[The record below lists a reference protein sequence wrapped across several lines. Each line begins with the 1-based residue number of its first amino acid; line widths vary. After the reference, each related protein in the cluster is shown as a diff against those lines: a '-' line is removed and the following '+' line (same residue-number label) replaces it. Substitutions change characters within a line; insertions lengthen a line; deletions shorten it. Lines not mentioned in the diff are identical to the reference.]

1 MNKKILAGIL
11 VLALVIGL
19 LPNNMHQVEAAYTET
34 TLTVKNAAPQD
45 ANNRYLIWLDA
56 SDVVENS
63 LDANA
68 LWPNNT
74 VYIDGKAVSSSNSV
88 SDVNYAIDSELLL
101 LTLDYSVFGATSA
114 SNVGKHTVIIPA
126 GTIIGGAIKTT
137 NDVGVIINGESIA
150 AADVITFTE
159 LAYAAQGDRYLFQ
172 FQVDGTTVTDRFW
185 NNNTVYLDG
194 NAITTTVEGSVHYVP
209 VGNNNEIYFL
219 LYYTSVESGK
229 TTSDSLEKTHTLTIL
244 GGTAI
249 GDCIL
254 KNTLNYTLT
263 KENIT
268 SEKST
273 TADVTVT
280 PTEPHSTGQYGF
292 QFKVENPTDKL
303 PYDGQWTINYY
314 FANGG
319 VSYQSSGTT
328 EAKELSQVFLKKIG
342 ANTYYLAFDH
352 YVASEGLVYAKGDKV
367 TINGLVQNIGYG
379 VQFAETTFE
388 YDGSA
393 WVLYEETEPTLTFTK
408 TDGGAWQPNATDGD
422 RWITYLASIET
433 VPAEGTSIQSGINI
447 VVSDGETETAY
458 TLNAGDLLV
467 VGGKWSLLLWKNSY
481 PAVPNQ
487 DETNGKAYVV
497 TIKAGTATVSDGSIV
512 TIPQDVRILYA
523 DGSARGVIAG
533 ESKIVATNTGG
544 IGGVEF
550 GTEADNGWAYDGA
563 AWSTRP
569 YIEYG
574 TITLDDTVLAP
585 TLNSLV
591 KYGANSYYF
600 SLNSA
605 ETGNIPNTLKVGSV
619 ITFDFYASETKGGG
633 DGSLVYFPKTTLQ
646 LTETGWE
653 TYVPS
658 QSSSLT
664 FTNTKGG
671 AWQNL
676 GTDGY
681 RWLTYLASSEEV
693 PAADTSIQSG
703 LSISVDDGTNKT
715 TYPLNAGD
723 LVVVNDQGENKWALC
738 LWKNSYP
745 SVPNPEDTDGKYYIV
760 TLHAG
765 MGVDNNG
772 DSWVISEDV
781 DLLYCDGSV
790 QGVIAKEQTK
800 MITVTGENL
809 GNTGGVYFSTET
821 TNELPHGEG
830 AWDKRPYIEC
840 GKIILDNVSL
850 TPTASSLVKLFETRY
865 YFSLNP
871 QETSNVPDTIPTG
884 ATLTLDFYAS
894 ETMDCG
900 KVYYFPKAVF
910 VLTDAGWER
919 EIVLGDANDDQNINV
934 KDIVR
939 LKKYLK
945 DNTTI
950 VSTDGADANESG
962 KTDARDMATLYEFL
976 IEGVRFTKG
985 GENSHAVTGIPY
997 YADDIDISLGAYH
1010 GPRAANHMDYTYESL
1025 EGGIGSGLLNTT
1037 SYLNEI
1043 EFKRYADAGLN
1054 TLIHE
1059 ADGIYASANAKI
1071 GAGVNNPDFQTYM
1084 ELAYKQGLDV
1094 YVTSQGLNSYLK
1106 PEGYGST
1113 PVGADFNEDGNLYDN
1128 GVADSAT
1135 VDETKWGWDYN
1146 GNGQLDTEATLSEIF
1161 YYTDAI
1167 TDGNG
1172 KTILEADIEEL
1183 LDFVVEKGYDNFKGF
1198 VMADEVYDGMSE
1210 NYAKAV
1216 ELIKAEGKE
1225 RGLTLSII
1233 GSQYPSSATGN
1244 KNSSGKYYIPSNGY
1258 ESYVQKFGTA
1268 AGDFI
1273 FDRYPLLKNIAYDET
1288 ITYSLDANWL
1298 TNLETVA
1305 EQGKEGGFSTGV
1317 TLQSYGGEWWSTT
1330 NQWYGPNLKRDPI
1343 SDADIQF
1350 QVYTALAYGMKKINY
1365 FTYWE
1370 HPLQTK
1376 EYYTSCMVEYG
1387 ENGGVET
1394 DVYNYVKRANEEIKK
1409 FDHVFLDYAWEETL
1423 SASDTKDTEGCI
1435 SSWSQTTDVIISRMY
1450 DKKKQLDGFW
1460 LVNASDPY
1468 LQTSKAMN
1476 VTFADATQ
1484 ALVFAD
1490 GEKKIVS
1497 LTNGKY
1503 ETTLAAGEGQFV
1515 IPIK

>member
-1 MNKKILAGIL
+1 MRDVNKKKIWKKIMAGIL
-11 VLALVIGL
+11 TLALIVGL
-19 LPNNMHQVEAAYTET
+19 LPCNMQQVEAAYMQT

-56 SDVVENS
+56 SDVVETS
-63 LDANA
+63 LDVNA

-88 SDVNYAIDSELLL
+88 PDVNYAIDSELLL

-114 SNVGKHTVIIPA
+114 TEVGKHTVIIPA
-126 GTIIGGAIKTT
+126 GTIIGGTLKTT
-137 NDVGVIINGESIA
+137 NDVGVIINNDSITA
-150 AADVITFTE
+150 AEVITFTE

-172 FQVDGTTVTDRFW
+172 FQVAGTTVTDRFW
-185 NNNTVYLDG
+185 NGNTVYLDG
-194 NAITTTVEGSVHYVP
+194 NPIATTATGNSVHYAP

-254 KNTLNYTLT
+254 KNTLNYTLN
-263 KENIT
+263 KESIT
-268 SEKST
+268 PEKPT

-280 PTEPHSTGQYGF
+280 PTEPHGSGTYGF
-292 QFKVENPTDKL
+292 QFKVENPVDKL
-303 PYDGQWTINYY
+303 AYDGQWTIDYH
-314 FANGG
+314 FAKGG
-319 VSYQSSGTT
+319 VSYLSSGAT
-328 EAKELSQVFLKKIG
+328 EAKELPHVFLKKIG

-393 WVLYEETEPTLTFTK
+393 WSIYEEPDKLTFTK

-422 RWITYLASIET
+422 RWLTYLTSTET
-433 VPAEGTSIQSGINI
+433 VPADGTFIQGINI

-458 TLNAGDLLV
+458 TLNARDLLV
-467 VGGKWSLLLWKNSY
+467 VGGKWALLLWKNSY
-481 PAVPNQ
+481 PAVPTQN
-487 DETNGKAYVV
+487 ETSGKAYIV
-497 TIKAGTATVSDGSIV
+497 TIKAGTASVSDGSTV
-512 TIPQDVRILYA
+512 TIPEDVSILYA
-523 DGSARGVIAG
+523 DNSVRGVIVG
-533 ESKIVATNTGG
+533 ESKIIATNIGG
-544 IGGVEF
+544 TGGVEF
-550 GTEADNGWAYDGA
+550 GTETDNGWAYDGT

-574 TITLDDTVLAP
+574 TITLDDSVLAP

-605 ETGNIPNTLKVGSV
+605 ETGNIPSTLKVGSV

-633 DGSLVYFPKTTLQ
+633 DGKVVYFPKTALQ
-646 LTETGWE
+646 LTEKGW
-653 TYVPS
+653 V
-658 QSSSLT
+658 
-664 FTNTKGG
+664 
-671 AWQNL
+671 
-676 GTDGY
+676 
-681 RWLTYLASSEEV
+681 
-693 PAADTSIQSG
+693 
-703 LSISVDDGTNKT
+703 
-715 TYPLNAGD
+715 
-723 LVVVNDQGENKWALC
+723 LC
-738 LWKNSYP
+738 K
-745 SVPNPEDTDGKYYIV
+745 
-760 TLHAG
+760 
-765 MGVDNNG
+765 
-772 DSWVISEDV
+772 
-781 DLLYCDGSV
+781 
-790 QGVIAKEQTK
+790 
-800 MITVTGENL
+800 
-809 GNTGGVYFSTET
+809 
-821 TNELPHGEG
+821 
-830 AWDKRPYIEC
+830 
-840 GKIILDNVSL
+840 
-850 TPTASSLVKLFETRY
+850 
-865 YFSLNP
+865 
-871 QETSNVPDTIPTG
+871 
-884 ATLTLDFYAS
+884 
-894 ETMDCG
+894 
-900 KVYYFPKAVF
+900 
-910 VLTDAGWER
+910 
-919 EIVLGDANDDQNINV
+919 VLGDANGDWEL
-934 KDIVR
+934 DIRDLVR
-939 LKKYLK
+939 YKKYLN
-945 DNTTI
+945 DTNTEIDI
-950 VSTDGADANESG
+950 VSADANESG
-962 KTDARDMATLYEFL
+962 KIDEKDIATLIEYLF
-976 IEGVRFTKG
+976 EGVYFTKD
-985 GENSHAVTGIPY
+985 GENSQAVTGIPY

-1025 EGGIGSGLLNTT
+1025 SNNGVGSGVLNTT
-1037 SYLNEI
+1037 SYLTSA

-1059 ADGIYASANAKI
+1059 ADGIYASATAKI

-1106 PEGYGST
+1106 PEGYGNT

-1128 GVADSAT
+1128 GVADTAT
-1135 VDETKWGWDYN
+1135 IDETQWGWDYN
-1146 GNGQLDTEATLSEIF
+1146 GNGQLDTQATLSEIF

-1167 TDGNG
+1167 KDENG

-1198 VMADEVYDGMSE
+1198 VMADEVYDSMSE

-1225 RGLTLSII
+1225 RGLTLSVI
-1233 GSQYPSSATGN
+1233 GSQYPSSAAGS
-1244 KNSSGKYYIPSNGY
+1244 KNSSETYYIPSGGY
-1258 ESYVQKFGTA
+1258 ANYIQKFGNA
-1268 AGDFI
+1268 AGNFI
-1273 FDRYPLLKNIAYDET
+1273 FDRYPLLKNIAKDKT
-1288 ITYSLDANWL
+1288 ITYSLDIGWL

-1305 EQGKEGGFSTGV
+1305 EQGKAGGFSTGV

-1330 NQWYGPNLKRDPI
+1330 YQWYGENLKRDPI

-1350 QVYTALAYGMKKINY
+1350 QVYTALAYGMKSINY

-1394 DVYNYVKRANEEIKK
+1394 DVYNYVKHANEEIKK
-1409 FDHVFLDYAWEETL
+1409 FDHVFLDYDWQETL
-1423 SASDTKDTEGCI
+1423 SASDSKDTKGCI
-1435 SSWSQTTDVIISRMY
+1435 SSWSQTSDVLISRMY
-1450 DKKKQLDGFW
+1450 DKKKQLNGFW

-1468 LQTSKAMN
+1468 SKLEKTMD
-1476 VTFADATQ
+1476 VTFANATR
-1484 ALVFAD
+1484 ALVFVD
-1490 GEKKIVS
+1490 GEQKIVS
-1497 LTNGKY
+1497 LTGGKY
-1503 ETTLAAGEGQFV
+1503 ETTLAAGEGQFL
-1515 IPIK
+1515 IPIQ

>member
-1 MNKKILAGIL
+1 MRDVNKKKIWKKIMAGIL
-11 VLALVIGL
+11 TLTLVVGL
-19 LPNNMHQVEAAYTET
+19 LPCNMQQVEAAYTQT
-34 TLTVKNAAPQD
+34 TLTVKNAAPQED
-45 ANNRYLIWLDA
+45 ADNHRYLIWLDA
-56 SDVVENS
+56 SDVVETS
-63 LDANA
+63 LDVNA

-88 SDVNYAIDSELLL
+88 PDVNYAIDSELLL

-114 SNVGKHTVIIPA
+114 TEVGKHTVIIPA
-126 GTIIGGAIKTT
+126 GTIIGGTLKTT
-137 NDVGVIINGESIA
+137 NDVGVIINNDSITA
-150 AADVITFTE
+150 AEVITFTE

-172 FQVDGTTVTDRFW
+172 FQVAGTTVTDRFW
-185 NNNTVYLDG
+185 NGNTVYLDG
-194 NAITTTVEGSVHYVP
+194 NPIATTATGNSVHYAP

-254 KNTLNYTLT
+254 KNTLNYTLN
-263 KENIT
+263 KESIT
-268 SEKST
+268 PEKPT

-280 PTEPHSTGQYGF
+280 PTEPHSSGTYGF
-292 QFKVENPTDKL
+292 QFKVENPVDKL
-303 PYDGQWTINYY
+303 AYDGQWTIDYH
-314 FANGG
+314 FAKGG
-319 VSYQSSGTT
+319 VSYLSSGAT
-328 EAKELSQVFLKKIG
+328 EAKELPHVFLKKIG

-393 WVLYEETEPTLTFTK
+393 WSIYEEPDKLTFTK

-422 RWITYLASIET
+422 RWLTYLTSTET
-433 VPAEGTSIQSGINI
+433 VPADGTFIQGINI

-467 VGGKWSLLLWKNSY
+467 VGGKWALLLWKNSY
-481 PAVPNQ
+481 PAVPTQ
-487 DETNGKAYVV
+487 DETSGKAYIV
-497 TIKAGTATVSDGSIV
+497 TIKAGTASVSDGSTV
-512 TIPQDVRILYA
+512 TIPEDVSILYA
-523 DGSARGVIAG
+523 DNSVRGVIVG
-533 ESKIVATNTGG
+533 ESKIIATNIGG
-544 IGGVEF
+544 KGGVEF
-550 GTEADNGWAYDGA
+550 GTETDNGWAYDGT

-574 TITLDDTVLAP
+574 TITLDDSVLTP

-600 SLNSA
+600 SLNSV
-605 ETGNIPNTLKVGSV
+605 ETGNIPSTLKVGSV

-633 DGSLVYFPKTTLQ
+633 DGKVVYFPKTALQ
-646 LTETGWE
+646 LTETGW
-653 TYVPS
+653 V
-658 QSSSLT
+658 
-664 FTNTKGG
+664 
-671 AWQNL
+671 
-676 GTDGY
+676 
-681 RWLTYLASSEEV
+681 
-693 PAADTSIQSG
+693 
-703 LSISVDDGTNKT
+703 
-715 TYPLNAGD
+715 
-723 LVVVNDQGENKWALC
+723 LC
-738 LWKNSYP
+738 K
-745 SVPNPEDTDGKYYIV
+745 
-760 TLHAG
+760 
-765 MGVDNNG
+765 
-772 DSWVISEDV
+772 
-781 DLLYCDGSV
+781 
-790 QGVIAKEQTK
+790 
-800 MITVTGENL
+800 
-809 GNTGGVYFSTET
+809 
-821 TNELPHGEG
+821 
-830 AWDKRPYIEC
+830 
-840 GKIILDNVSL
+840 
-850 TPTASSLVKLFETRY
+850 
-865 YFSLNP
+865 
-871 QETSNVPDTIPTG
+871 
-884 ATLTLDFYAS
+884 
-894 ETMDCG
+894 
-900 KVYYFPKAVF
+900 
-910 VLTDAGWER
+910 
-919 EIVLGDANDDQNINV
+919 VLGDANGDWEL
-934 KDIVR
+934 DIRDLVR
-939 LKKYLK
+939 YKKYLNGT
-945 DNTTI
+945 NTEINI
-950 VSTDGADANESG
+950 VSADANESG
-962 KTDARDMATLYEFL
+962 KIDERDIATLIEYLF
-976 IEGVRFTKG
+976 EGVYFTKD
-985 GENSHAVTGIPY
+985 GENSQAVTGIPY

-1025 EGGIGSGLLNTT
+1025 SNNGVGSGVLNTT
-1037 SYLNEI
+1037 SYLTSA

-1059 ADGIYASANAKI
+1059 ADGIYASATAKI

-1106 PEGYGST
+1106 PEGYGNT

-1128 GVADSAT
+1128 GVADTAT
-1135 VDETKWGWDYN
+1135 IDETQWGWDYN

-1167 TDGNG
+1167 KDGNG

-1198 VMADEVYDGMSE
+1198 VMADEVYDSMSE

-1225 RGLTLSII
+1225 RGLTLSVI
-1233 GSQYPSSATGN
+1233 GSQYPSSAVGN
-1244 KNSSGKYYIPSNGY
+1244 KNSSGTYYIPKNGY
-1258 ESYVQKFGTA
+1258 TSYIQKFGNA
-1268 AGDFI
+1268 AGNFI
-1273 FDRYPLLKNIAYDET
+1273 FDRYPLLKNIAKDKT
-1288 ITYSLDANWL
+1288 ITYSLDTGWL

-1305 EQGKEGGFSTGV
+1305 EQGKAGGFSTGV

-1330 NQWYGPNLKRDPI
+1330 YQWYGENLKRDPI

-1350 QVYTALAYGMKKINY
+1350 QVYTALAYGMKSINY

-1394 DVYNYVKRANEEIKK
+1394 DVYNYVKHANEEIKK
-1409 FDHVFLDYAWEETL
+1409 FDHVFLDYDWQETL
-1423 SASDTKDTEGCI
+1423 SASDSEDTKGCI
-1435 SSWSQTTDVIISRMY
+1435 SSWSQTSDVLISRMY

-1468 LQTSKAMN
+1468 NKTEKTMD
-1476 VTFADATQ
+1476 VTFANATR
-1484 ALVFAD
+1484 ALVFVD
-1490 GEKKIVS
+1490 GEQKIVS
-1497 LTNGKY
+1497 LTGGKY
-1503 ETTLAAGEGQFV
+1503 ETTLAAGEGQFI
-1515 IPIK
+1515 IPIQ